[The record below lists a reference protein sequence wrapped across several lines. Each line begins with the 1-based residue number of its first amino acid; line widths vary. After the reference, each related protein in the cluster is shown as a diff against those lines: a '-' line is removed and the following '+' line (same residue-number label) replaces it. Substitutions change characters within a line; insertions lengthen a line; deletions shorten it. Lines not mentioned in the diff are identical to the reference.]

1 MTDELSSGG
10 AAYDTDGTETPL
22 EIPAELPILP
32 LRDTVL
38 FPNSFMPLAVAREA
52 SVRLIDEATA
62 TGRMIGVFTQ
72 REAATEEPL
81 QEDLYTIGTATH
93 IHKMF
98 KLPDGSLRLI
108 VQGLARI
115 RLDGIAQTRP
125 YLRGAVSAAE
135 EVLRDE
141 DHLEIDALQ
150 RNIKSNFQQVVS
162 LSPLLSDDL
171 QALAVN
177 ITDPGKLADFI
188 ASSLTTIGTAVKQE
202 VLDTL
207 DIRARMDSLNR
218 LLIKELEVLELGS
231 KIQSQVQSEVGKN
244 QREYFLREQMKAIQK
259 ELGEGDEQAK
269 EIDELRSKIEAAGM
283 PESVKKETLRELD
296 RLSKMPVAAAEY
308 TVSRTY
314 LDWIV
319 ALPWSRRTEDAID
332 LKRTKEVLDADHSG
346 LEKVKDRVLEYLA
359 VRKLNPDVK
368 GPILCFL
375 GPPGVGKTS
384 LARSIAN
391 SLGRKFV
398 RVSLGGM
405 RDEAEIRGHRRTYIG
420 ALPGQVIQ
428 GLRRAES
435 KNPVFILDEID
446 KLGADFR
453 GDPASALLEVLD
465 PEQNNTFRD
474 HYLDVPF
481 DLSEVLFLTTANVLD
496 PVPPA
501 LRDRMEVLELA
512 GYTEE
517 EKLKIALEH
526 LIAKQVKNHGLT
538 EAYVEFT
545 EPAIRSV
552 IRNYTREAG
561 VRNLEREIGALCR
574 KIARRRAEGDET
586 KVTVTAELVNEFLGA
601 PTFLD
606 EEIENRTK
614 DPGVAVGLAW
624 TPAGGEVLFV
634 EASRMQGAGSL
645 TLTGHLGDVMKESAR
660 TALSWFRSNAPH
672 YGVDPAFYKDA
683 EIHLHVPSGAIPKD
697 GPSAG
702 VTMVAALAS
711 ELTGRA
717 VRGDVAM
724 TGEITL
730 SGRVLPVGGIKEKVL
745 AARRHGVTRSDP
757 AAPERE
763 EHPRGPDRGAAARAD
778 DSLRVGNRRRAR
790 ARSDPVV
797 RPDSRGASAA
807 RLLRQN
813 DGELNGSDHPQSHHR
828 LHIGDLAA
836 TDHIPDVGQR
846 ECLRLDVFVF
856 VECGGF
862 GRIGEAGEAKE
873 DHFLVAITRC
883 RVQRPEPDDRCRH
896 LPDLLM
902 ALAPRRLFWR
912 FPGIDAARGELPE
925 PLADGVAILPDQDD
939 VARFGDRNQHH

>member
-1 MTDELSSGG
+1 MSDQSDKTDPTNRFDEDLVISG
-10 AAYDTDGTETPL
+10 DRPL
-22 EIPAELPILP
+22 VIPPELPVLP

-38 FPNSFMPLAVAREA
+38 YPNSFMPLAVAREA
-52 SVRLIDEATA
+52 SVRLIDEAT
-62 TGRMIGVFTQ
+62 TSGRMIGVFTQ
-72 REAATEEPL
+72 REASVEEPV
-81 QEDLYTIGTATH
+81 QEDLYAIGTATH
-93 IHKMF
+93 VHKMF

-115 RLDGIAQTRP
+115 RLDRITQTRP
-125 YLRGAVSAAE
+125 YLKAAVTLADE
-135 EVLRDE
+135 ELRDE

-171 QALAVN
+171 QTLAAN

-188 ASSLTTIGTAVKQE
+188 ASSLATIGTAIKQE
-202 VLDTL
+202 ILSTL
-207 DIRARMDSLNR
+207 DVRARMDALNR
-218 LLIKELEVLELGS
+218 ILIKELEVLELGS
-231 KIQSQVQSEVGKN
+231 RIQSQVQSEVGKN
-244 QREYFLREQMKAIQK
+244 QREYFLREQMKAIQR

-269 EIDELRSKIEAAGM
+269 EIEELRSKIEAAGM
-283 PESVKKETLRELD
+283 PDAVKKEAVRELD

-314 LDWIV
+314 VDWLV
-319 ALPWSRRTEDAID
+319 ALPWNKRTEDSID
-332 LKRTKEVLDADHSG
+332 LKKTKQVLDADHSG

-384 LARSIAN
+384 LAKSIAN

-446 KLGADFR
+446 KLGSDFR

-465 PEQNNTFRD
+465 PEQNNSFRD

-496 PVPPA
+496 PIPPA

-517 EKLKIALEH
+517 EKLAIAFEH
-526 LIAKQVKNHGLT
+526 LIEKQVKNHGLT
-538 EAYVEFT
+538 PEQVEFT
-545 EPAIRSV
+545 KPAIRNV
-552 IRNYTREAG
+552 IRGYTREAG

-574 KIARRRAEGDET
+574 KVARRRAEGDEA
-586 KVTVTAELVNEFLGA
+586 KVVIDRDLVVRMLGA
-601 PTFLD
+601 PSFLD

-634 EASRMQGAGSL
+634 EASRMQGGGTL

-660 TALSWFRSNAPH
+660 TALSWFRAHAAH
-672 YGVDPAFYKDA
+672 YGVDPSFYKDA

-702 VTMVAALAS
+702 VTMVTALAS
-711 ELTGRA
+711 ELTDRS

-745 AARRHGVTRSDP
+745 AARRVGI
-757 AAPERE
+757 RE
-763 EHPRGPDRGAAARAD
+763 
-778 DSLRVGNRRRAR
+778 V
-790 ARSDPVV
+790 
-797 RPDSRGASAA
+797 
-807 RLLRQN
+807 
-813 DGELNGSDHPQSHHR
+813 
-828 LHIGDLAA
+828 
-836 TDHIPDVGQR
+836 
-846 ECLRLDVFVF
+846 
-856 VECGGF
+856 
-862 GRIGEAGEAKE
+862 
-873 DHFLVAITRC
+873 
-883 RVQRPEPDDRCRH
+883 
-896 LPDLLM
+896 
-902 ALAPRRLFWR
+902 
-912 FPGIDAARGELPE
+912 
-925 PLADGVAILPDQDD
+925 ILPRPNEKNVNEDLTDELRRDMTIHYVQTVDE
-939 VARFGDRNQHH
+939 VLLLALTPSPKAPGDRRTSRRIPPPIQ

>member
-1 MTDELSSGG
+1 MSDQPDRPDPDRIDEELLASG
-10 AAYDTDGTETPL
+10 DRPFP
-22 EIPAELPILP
+22 IPAELPVLP

-38 FPNSFMPLAVAREA
+38 FPNSFMPLAVARET
-52 SVRLIDEATA
+52 SVRLIDEAT
-62 TGRMIGVFTQ
+62 TSGRMIGVFTQ
-72 REAATEEPL
+72 REASVEEPGL
-81 QEDLYTIGTATH
+81 EDLYPIGTATH

-108 VQGLARI
+108 VQGLARVRI
-115 RLDGIAQTRP
+115 DALTQTRP
-125 YLRGAVSAAE
+125 YLRGAVTAAE
-135 EVLRDE
+135 ESLRDE

-171 QALAVN
+171 QALAAN

-188 ASSLTTIGTAVKQE
+188 ASSLTTIGTPIKQE
-202 VLDTL
+202 VLEIL
-207 DIRARMDSLNR
+207 DIRARMDALNR
-218 LLIKELEVLELGS
+218 ILIKELEVLELGS

-244 QREYFLREQMKAIQK
+244 QREYFLREQLKAIQK
-259 ELGEGDEQAK
+259 ELGEGDDQAK
-269 EIDELRSKIEAAGM
+269 EIDDLRTKIDAVGM
-283 PESVKKETLRELD
+283 PDAVKKEAIRELD

-314 LDWIV
+314 IDWLI
-319 ALPWSRRTEDAID
+319 ALPWSKRTEDSLD
-332 LKRTKEVLDADHSG
+332 LRKTKEVLDADHSG
-346 LEKVKDRVLEYLA
+346 LEKVKDRVIEYLA
-359 VRKLNPDVK
+359 VRKLNPAVK

-446 KLGADFR
+446 KLGSDFR

-496 PVPPA
+496 PVPHA

-517 EKLKIALEH
+517 EKLKIAFEH
-526 LIAKQVKNHGLT
+526 LLSKQITNHGL
-538 EAYVEFT
+538 AADQIEFT
-545 EPAIRSV
+545 DAAVRSLIRG
-552 IRNYTREAG
+552 YTREAG

-574 KIARRRAEGDET
+574 KVARRRAEGDEAS
-586 KVTVTAELVNEFLGA
+586 VVIDLAAVADMLGA

-634 EASRMQGAGSL
+634 EASRMQGGGTL

-660 TALSWFRSNAPH
+660 TALSWFRANAKR
-672 YGVDPAFYKDA
+672 YGVDPSFYKDS
-683 EIHLHVPSGAIPKD
+683 EVHLHVPSGAIPKD

-702 VTMVAALAS
+702 VTMVTALAS
-711 ELTGRA
+711 ELTRRP
-717 VRGDVAM
+717 VRGDIAM

-745 AARRHGVTRSDP
+745 AARRHGITEVILP
-757 AAPERE
+757 
-763 EHPRGPDRGAAARAD
+763 
-778 DSLRVGNRRRAR
+778 
-790 ARSDPVV
+790 
-797 RPDSRGASAA
+797 
-807 RLLRQN
+807 RQN
-813 DGELNGSDHPQSHHR
+813 EKNITEDLSADLRAELTIHYVV
-828 LHIGDLAA
+828 HIEE
-836 TDHIPDVGQR
+836 V
-846 ECLRLDVFVF
+846 
-856 VECGGF
+856 
-862 GRIGEAGEAKE
+862 
-873 DHFLVAITRC
+873 VAIALMPSSAQTHTGILDPDKQTV
-883 RVQRPEPDDRCRH
+883 VQ
-896 LPDLLM
+896 
-902 ALAPRRLFWR
+902 
-912 FPGIDAARGELPE
+912 
-925 PLADGVAILPDQDD
+925 
-939 VARFGDRNQHH
+939 

>member
-1 MTDELSSGG
+1 MTESAQERPAGDPSPDAER
-10 AAYDTDGTETPL
+10 PL
-22 EIPAELPILP
+22 QIPPELPVLP

-52 SVRLIDEATA
+52 SVRLVEEANA
-62 TGRMIGVFTQ
+62 SGQLIGVFTQ
-72 REAATEEPL
+72 RAAAVEEPM
-81 QEDLYTIGTATH
+81 QEDLYPVGTVTH

-108 VQGLARI
+108 VQGVERVTMDLVTQA
-115 RLDGIAQTRP
+115 RP
-125 YLRGAVSAAE
+125 YLRAAVTVAPDQ
-135 EVLRDE
+135 LRGE
-141 DHLEIDALQ
+141 DRLEIDALQ

-171 QALAVN
+171 QTLAAH

-188 ASSLTTIGTAVKQE
+188 ASSLATIGTPVKQE
-202 VLDTL
+202 ILSTL
-207 DIRARMDSLNR
+207 DVRARMDALNR
-218 LLIKELEVLELGS
+218 ILIKELEVLELGS
-231 KIQSQVQSEVGKN
+231 RIQSQVQSEVGKN

-269 EIDELRSKIEAAGM
+269 EIEELRSKIDAAGM
-283 PESVKKETLRELD
+283 PEPVKKEAVRELD

-314 LDWIV
+314 VDWLV
-319 ALPWSRRTEDAID
+319 ALPWSKRTDDSID
-332 LKRTKEVLDADHSG
+332 LKHTKQVLDADHTG
-346 LEKVKDRVLEYLA
+346 LEKVKDRVLEFLA
-359 VRKLNPDVK
+359 VRKLNPEVK

-391 SLGRKFV
+391 AMGRKFV

-446 KLGADFR
+446 KLGSDFR

-517 EKLKIALEH
+517 EKLKIAFEH
-526 LIAKQVKNHGLT
+526 LIAKQVKNNGLT
-538 EAYVEFT
+538 PEFVEFT
-545 EPAIRSV
+545 ELAIHNV
-552 IRNYTREAG
+552 IRGYTREAG

-574 KIARRRAEGDET
+574 KVARRRAEGDES
-586 KVTVTAELVNEFLGA
+586 KVVITPEAVVDMLGA

-634 EASRMQGAGSL
+634 EASRMQGAGTL

-660 TALSWFRSNAPH
+660 TALSWFRAHAQH
-672 YGVDPAFYKDA
+672 YGVDPSFYKDS

-702 VTMVAALAS
+702 VTMVSALAS
-711 ELTGRA
+711 QLTGRP
-717 VRGDVAM
+717 VRGDIAM

-730 SGRVLPVGGIKEKVL
+730 SGRILPVGGIKEKVL
-745 AARRHGVTRSDP
+745 AARRHGITELIMP
-757 AAPERE
+757 
-763 EHPRGPDRGAAARAD
+763 
-778 DSLRVGNRRRAR
+778 
-790 ARSDPVV
+790 
-797 RPDSRGASAA
+797 
-807 RLLRQN
+807 RQN
-813 DGELNGSDHPQSHHR
+813 EKNVKEDLSADLRKELTIH
-828 LHIGDLAA
+828 
-836 TDHIPDVGQR
+836 
-846 ECLRLDVFVF
+846 FVS
-856 VECGGF
+856 E
-862 GRIGEAGEAKE
+862 IGEA
-873 DHFLVAITRC
+873 VAIALLPNAQQTTTPMLPVEKSE
-883 RVQRPEPDDRCRH
+883 VQT
-896 LPDLLM
+896 
-902 ALAPRRLFWR
+902 A
-912 FPGIDAARGELPE
+912 
-925 PLADGVAILPDQDD
+925 V
-939 VARFGDRNQHH
+939 

>member
-1 MTDELSSGG
+1 MSDQSDQSDQSAKPDQPDRVDEDVVVSGERPLS
-10 AAYDTDGTETPL
+10 
-22 EIPAELPILP
+22 IPGELPVLP

-52 SVRLIDEATA
+52 SVRLIEEAT
-62 TGRMIGVFTQ
+62 TSGRMIAVFTQ
-72 REAATEEPL
+72 REASVEEPL
-81 QEDLYTIGTATH
+81 LDELYAIGTATH

-108 VQGLARI
+108 VQGLARV
-115 RLDGIAQTRP
+115 RLERILQTSP
-125 YLRGAVSAAE
+125 YLRGAVMAADE
-135 EVLRDE
+135 SLREE

-162 LSPLLSDDL
+162 LSPVLSDDL
-171 QALAVN
+171 QALAAN

-188 ASSLTTIGTAVKQE
+188 ASSLTTIGTPVKQE

-218 LLIKELEVLELGS
+218 ILIKELEVLELGS

-244 QREYFLREQMKAIQK
+244 QREYFLREQLKAIQK
-259 ELGEGDEQAK
+259 ELGEGDEQAR
-269 EIDELRSKIEAAGM
+269 EIDELRAKVDGAGM
-283 PESVKKETLRELD
+283 PDAVKKEALRELD

-314 LDWIV
+314 MDWIV
-319 ALPWSRRTEDAID
+319 SLPWAKRTEDSID
-332 LKRTKEVLDADHSG
+332 LRRTKDVLDADHSG
-346 LEKVKDRVLEYLA
+346 LEKVKDRVIEYLA

-368 GPILCFL
+368 GPSLCFL

-384 LARSIAN
+384 LAKSIAN

-446 KLGADFR
+446 KLGSDFR

-517 EKLKIALEH
+517 EKLKIAFEH
-526 LIAKQVKNHGLT
+526 LIAKQVTNHGLSAET
-538 EAYVEFT
+538 MEFS
-545 EPAIRSV
+545 EGAIRAV
-552 IRNYTREAG
+552 IRGYTREAG

-574 KIARRRAEGDET
+574 KVARRRAEGDDT
-586 KVTVTAELVNEFLGA
+586 PVVISQATVVEMLGA

-660 TALSWFRSNAPH
+660 TALSWFRAHATH
-672 YGVDPAFYKDA
+672 YGVDPQFYKDA
-683 EIHLHVPSGAIPKD
+683 EVHLHVPSGAIPKD

-702 VTMVAALAS
+702 VTMVTALAS
-711 ELTGRA
+711 ELTGRP

-730 SGRVLPVGGIKEKVL
+730 SGLVLPVGGIKEKVL
-745 AARRHGVTRSDP
+745 AARRHGITEVILP
-757 AAPERE
+757 
-763 EHPRGPDRGAAARAD
+763 
-778 DSLRVGNRRRAR
+778 
-790 ARSDPVV
+790 
-797 RPDSRGASAA
+797 
-807 RLLRQN
+807 RQN
-813 DGELNGSDHPQSHHR
+813 EKNINEDLTEELRRELTIHYVRHIEEVTAIALLPSAKQSHTG
-828 LHIGDLAA
+828 LPVDEEI
-836 TDHIPDVGQR
+836 R
-846 ECLRLDVFVF
+846 EALS
-856 VECGGF
+856 
-862 GRIGEAGEAKE
+862 
-873 DHFLVAITRC
+873 
-883 RVQRPEPDDRCRH
+883 PEP
-896 LPDLLM
+896 
-902 ALAPRRLFWR
+902 
-912 FPGIDAARGELPE
+912 
-925 PLADGVAILPDQDD
+925 
-939 VARFGDRNQHH
+939 

>member
-1 MTDELSSGG
+1 MVDDEDRRMSDQSDKSDQPPRFEEELVVSGDRPLS
-10 AAYDTDGTETPL
+10 
-22 EIPAELPILP
+22 IPGDLPVLP

-52 SVRLIDEATA
+52 SVRLIDEAT
-62 TGRMIGVFTQ
+62 TSGRMIGVFTQ
-72 REAATEEPL
+72 REASVEEPL
-81 QEDLYTIGTATH
+81 LEDLYSIGTATH

-108 VQGLARI
+108 VQGLARV
-115 RLDGIAQTRP
+115 RLERIVQTRP
-125 YLRGAVSAAE
+125 YLRGAVIAADE
-135 EVLRDE
+135 SLREE

-162 LSPLLSDDL
+162 LSPVLSDDL
-171 QALAVN
+171 QALSAN

-188 ASSLTTIGTAVKQE
+188 ASSLTTIGTPVKQE

-218 LLIKELEVLELGS
+218 ILIKELEVVELGS

-244 QREYFLREQMKAIQK
+244 QREYFLREQLKAIQK
-259 ELGEGDEQAK
+259 ELGEGDDQAR
-269 EIDELRSKIEAAGM
+269 EIDELRGKIDAVGM
-283 PESVKKETLRELD
+283 PEPVKKEALRELD

-319 ALPWSRRTEDAID
+319 AVPWAKRTEDSID
-332 LKRTKEVLDADHSG
+332 LRRTKEVLDADHSG
-346 LEKVKDRVLEYLA
+346 LEKVKDRVIEYLA

-384 LARSIAN
+384 LAKSIAN

-420 ALPGQVIQ
+420 ALPGQIIQ

-446 KLGADFR
+446 KLGSDFR

-517 EKLKIALEH
+517 EKLKIAVEH
-526 LIAKQVKNHGLT
+526 LIAKQVANHGLSAET
-538 EAYVEFT
+538 VEFT
-545 EPAIRSV
+545 QGAIRTV
-552 IRNYTREAG
+552 IRGYTREAG

-574 KIARRRAEGDET
+574 KVARRRAEGDET
-586 KVTVTAELVNEFLGA
+586 KVVITDDLVVSMLGA

-606 EEIENRTK
+606 EEIEDRTK
-614 DPGVAVGLAW
+614 EPGVAVGLAW

-634 EASRMQGAGSL
+634 EASRMQGGGSL

-660 TALSWFRSNAPH
+660 TALSWFRAH
-672 YGVDPAFYKDA
+672 AKRYGVDPEFYKDA
-683 EIHLHVPSGAIPKD
+683 EVHLHVPSGAIPKD

-702 VTMVAALAS
+702 VTMVTALAS
-711 ELTGRA
+711 ELTGRP

-745 AARRHGVTRSDP
+745 AARRLGITEVILP
-757 AAPERE
+757 
-763 EHPRGPDRGAAARAD
+763 
-778 DSLRVGNRRRAR
+778 
-790 ARSDPVV
+790 
-797 RPDSRGASAA
+797 
-807 RLLRQN
+807 RQN
-813 DGELNGSDHPQSHHR
+813 EKN
-828 LHIGDLAA
+828 I
-836 TDHIPDVGQR
+836 
-846 ECLRLDVFVF
+846 
-856 VECGGF
+856 
-862 GRIGEAGEAKE
+862 KE
-873 DHFLVAITRC
+873 DLTDELRRELTIHYVAHIEEVTAIALTPSSA
-883 RVQRPEPDDRCRH
+883 QTH
-896 LPDLLM
+896 TGLPVDQEIRE
-902 ALAPRRLFWR
+902 AL
-912 FPGIDAARGELPE
+912 
-925 PLADGVAILPDQDD
+925 Q
-939 VARFGDRNQHH
+939 

>member
-1 MTDELSSGG
+1 MSDQDEPIVI
-10 AAYDTDGTETPL
+10 DDGSAGDRPL
-22 EIPAELPILP
+22 VIPAELPVLP

-52 SVRLIDEATA
+52 SVRLIDEAT
-62 TGRMIGVFTQ
+62 TSGRMIGVFTQ
-72 REAATEEPL
+72 REASVEDPV
-81 QEDLYTIGTATH
+81 QEDLYSIGTATH
-93 IHKMF
+93 VHKMF

-115 RLDGIAQTRP
+115 RLDRITQTRP
-125 YLRGAVSAAE
+125 YLKAAVTIADE
-135 EVLRDE
+135 ELRDQ

-171 QALAVN
+171 QALAAN

-188 ASSLTTIGTAVKQE
+188 ASSLATIGTPVKQD
-202 VLDTL
+202 VLATL

-244 QREYFLREQMKAIQK
+244 QREYFLREQLKAIQK

-269 EIDELRSKIEAAGM
+269 EIEELRAKIEGVGM
-283 PESVKKETLRELD
+283 PEPVKKEALRELD

-314 LDWIV
+314 LDWVV
-319 ALPWSRRTEDAID
+319 ALPWSKRTEDSID
-332 LKRTKEVLDADHSG
+332 LKKTKDVLDADHSG
-346 LEKVKDRVLEYLA
+346 LEKVKDRVIEYLA

-384 LARSIAN
+384 LAKSIAN

-446 KLGADFR
+446 KLGSDFR

-481 DLSEVLFLTTANVLD
+481 DLSEVLFLTTANVMD
-496 PVPPA
+496 PIPPA

-517 EKLKIALEH
+517 EKLKIATEH
-526 LIAKQVKNHGLT
+526 LIAKQIGNHGLT
-538 EAYVEFT
+538 PEHVVFEDQ
-545 EPAIRSV
+545 AIRNV
-552 IRNYTREAG
+552 IRGYTREAG

-574 KIARRRAEGDET
+574 KVARRRAEGDESRVVIT
-586 KVTVTAELVNEFLGA
+586 PDVVVEMLGA

-634 EASRMQGAGSL
+634 EGSRMHGGGTL

-660 TALSWFRSNAPH
+660 TALSWFRANAPR
-672 YGVDPAFYKDA
+672 YSVDPNFYKDA

-702 VTMVAALAS
+702 VTMVTALAS
-711 ELTGRA
+711 ELTGRP
-717 VRGDVAM
+717 VRGDLAM

-745 AARRHGVTRSDP
+745 AARRHGL
-757 AAPERE
+757 RE
-763 EHPRGPDRGAAARAD
+763 VILPRQNEKNVKEDLTEELRNELTIRYVSHIEEVLKIALTPGAAQTHSGLPMD
-778 DSLRVGNRRRAR
+778 
-790 ARSDPVV
+790 
-797 RPDSRGASAA
+797 
-807 RLLRQN
+807 Q
-813 DGELNGSDHPQSHHR
+813 EIQ
-828 LHIGDLAA
+828 
-836 TDHIPDVGQR
+836 
-846 ECLRLDVFVF
+846 
-856 VECGGF
+856 
-862 GRIGEAGEAKE
+862 EA
-873 DHFLVAITRC
+873 
-883 RVQRPEPDDRCRH
+883 VQ
-896 LPDLLM
+896 
-902 ALAPRRLFWR
+902 
-912 FPGIDAARGELPE
+912 
-925 PLADGVAILPDQDD
+925 
-939 VARFGDRNQHH
+939 